1 MIMHRVKFRSN
12 LDRETLWKAA
22 RQREPEY
29 RKVPGLLQKFYVEV
43 NEPNTYA
50 GIMIWESAEALAA
63 FRETEL
69 SKTVT
74 QAYAVDGAPEVE
86 IGSIEIFLHDAVMVA
101 A

>member
-1 MIMHRVKFRSN
+1 MKPSGKPPASASRNIARSRACCRN
-12 LDRETLWKAA
+12 ST
-22 RQREPEY
+22 
-29 RKVPGLLQKFYVEV
+29 VEV
-43 NEPNTYA
+43 NEPDTYA